1 MEIAS
6 ACAVVLWS
14 CAVATAALLVAAVVP
29 VVAMVALWWL
39 AGWWLEWPLWL
50 AATGL
55 VRALFRMV
63 VMRGRRSFGE
73 IRCSHCWLVRVA
85 ALCSIFCTSTP
96 CTTMHIGT
104 CKLLSQVAKQW
115 LSVRHYR
122 RHACSSRHCISSSK
136 QPDVNVTVNMC
147 TIGIRTSCSK
157 CANARAL
164 PCIGA
169 GCQSAYESHG
179 AVPLFNRDIQ

>member
-1 MEIAS
+1 MAMEIAS

-73 IRCSHCWLVRVA
+73 IRCSHCSLVRVA
-85 ALCSIFCTSTP
+85 ALDLLHILHIDAMHHHAHWNLQTALTS
-96 CTTMHIGT
+96 
-104 CKLLSQVAKQW
+104 S
-115 LSVRHYR
+115 
-122 RHACSSRHCISSSK
+122 
-136 QPDVNVTVNMC
+136 
-147 TIGIRTSCSK
+147 
-157 CANARAL
+157 
-164 PCIGA
+164 
-169 GCQSAYESHG
+169 
-179 AVPLFNRDIQ
+179 